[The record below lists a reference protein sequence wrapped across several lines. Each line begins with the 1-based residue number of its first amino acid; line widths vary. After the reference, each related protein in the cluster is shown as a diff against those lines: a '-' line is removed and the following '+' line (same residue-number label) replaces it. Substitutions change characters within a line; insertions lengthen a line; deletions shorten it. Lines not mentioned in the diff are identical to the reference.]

1 MPKILIVGTEEYEF
15 PLQGENSDYGE
26 QITDWATAVT
36 DALTSV
42 QQPNDILRTLAPINN
57 NVSIPTNIPGFS
69 FDTVEVRSINS
80 EFIITRTTDSPAN
93 NFVESGFIEGNYD
106 GASWKIAIRSVSNAG
121 VFFDITPSGQ
131 ITYTSTNIVGSNYV
145 GQILF
150 RAKVFNED

>member
-1 MPKILIVGTEEYEF
+1 MPKILIVGSEEYEF

-36 DALTSV
+36 DALTTV

-80 EFIITRTTDSPAN
+80 EYLITRTTDSPAVN
-93 NFVESGFIEGNYD
+93 LVESGFIEGNYD
-106 GASWKIAIRSVSNAG
+106 GNDWFIAVRSVGNAG
-121 VFFDITPSGQ
+121 VSFNITPSGQ
-131 ITYTSTNIVGSNYV
+131 VTYTSTNLVGSSYI
-145 GQILF
+145 GSILF